1 MLLSL
6 LMCDLRDNI
15 SIKLA
20 EELHTESLLA
30 GCLVVIS
37 AVIVSGGCNHTVV
50 IQLTEIFTIG
60 PPARSLSLSLLRS

>member
-1 MLLSL
+1 MR
-6 LMCDLRDNI
+6 DLRDNL

-20 EELHTESLLA
+20 EELYMESLLVLA

-60 PPARSLSLSLLRS
+60 PPARSLSPLSSCS

>member
-1 MLLSL
+1 MI
-6 LMCDLRDNI
+6 N
-15 SIKLA
+15 IKLA
-20 EELHTESLLA
+20 EELHTESLLVLA
-30 GCLVVIS
+30 GSLVVIS